1 MKRLALSL
9 VGGFVIPALY
19 TLALALFFLSTK
31 NVRLVLRLRFPVA
44 WPRYVLVHLVPLGSF
59 PLRPGDRLFLI
70 PFVFICDAIVY
81 SIPIYLFLWRFPL
94 GKRKDVRV
102 DLPPNPPSFVQH

>member
-9 VGGFVIPALY
+9 VGGFAIPALY
-19 TLALALFFLSTK
+19 TLALALVFLWTK

-70 PFVFICDAIVY
+70 PLVIICDAVVY
-81 SIPIYLFLWRFPL
+81 SIPIYLLVSRFSTR
-94 GKRKDVRV
+94 KRKAARV
-102 DLPPNPPSFVQH
+102 DLPPDPPQFVQP

>member
-1 MKRLALSL
+1 MGLSL
-9 VGGFVIPALY
+9 LGGFVIPALY
-19 TLALALFFLSTK
+19 TLALALFFLWTK

-70 PFVFICDAIVY
+70 PLVFICDAVVY
-81 SIPIYLFLWRFPL
+81 SIPIYLLLWRISMRN
-94 GKRKDVRV
+94 RKTVRV
-102 DLPPNPPSFVQH
+102 DLPPDPPSFVQH

>member
-9 VGGFVIPALY
+9 VGGFGITALY
-19 TLALALFFLSTK
+19 ALALALFFLWTK
-31 NVRLVLRLRFPVA
+31 NVRLVLHLRFPVA

-70 PFVFICDAIVY
+70 PLVLVCDAIVY
-81 SIPIYLFLWRFPL
+81 SIPIYLLLWRISIRN
-94 GKRKDVRV
+94 RKTVRF
-102 DLPPNPPSFVQH
+102 DLPPDPPSIVQH